1 MGKKEKEV
9 VDVRDTIV
17 NHLEQIERNL
27 SWLATKT
34 GYNYNTLYSI
44 FVQKTVQL
52 SDEKLNTIN
61 SVLKTKFKK

>member
-1 MGKKEKEV
+1 MGTKEKEV

-27 SWLATKT
+27 NWLAIKT